1 MKSFKQFITNM
12 NENIISEEDILENQ
26 LLSITEELLSEAV
39 GNIINAK
46 DHPLYKTRSEDEI
59 KLHSPEK
66 VQKALNGDATSV
78 RIMDKNDKPKHGD
91 LVGARLNINVLKNT
105 SKKDIDGRP
114 ILSTGVPILTLHK
127 NTNTSNYKRGQGFYK
142 GEARSYQQVATL
154 HNAHFNVH
162 QKGRE
167 AIATGKM
174 NKHPMASVDGNYDAH
189 AEPNF
194 DGVEAR
200 FNPMDHHLF
209 VDNNGHAIKSAEHVT
224 LHGHRAYLRGK
235 IEYHTPE
242 TAPKR
247 AGDAPSKTQFK
258 PE

>member
-1 MKSFKQFITNM
+1 MLKFKQFIEI
-12 NENIISEEDILENQ
+12 NENTLTEEDILEIQ
-26 LLSITEELLSEAV
+26 LLNITEELLSEST
-39 GNIINAK
+39 GNVIDAE
-46 DHPLYKTRSEDEI
+46 DHPLYKKRTEDDI

-66 VQKALNGDATSV
+66 VINALKGDATSV
-78 RIMDKNDKPKHGD
+78 RIMSKKDDPKHGD

-105 SKKDIDGRP
+105 SKKDIDGKP
-114 ILSTGVPILTLHK
+114 ILSTGIPILTLHK
-127 NTNTSNYKRGQGFYK
+127 NTNTSQYKRGQGFYK
-142 GEARSYQQVATL
+142 GEARAYQQVATL
-154 HNAHFNVH
+154 NNAHFNVH

-174 NKHPMASVDGNYDAH
+174 NKHPMASVDGNYDAK
-189 AEPNF
+189 AKPNF

-209 VDNNGHAIKSAEHVT
+209 VDNNGHAIRSAEHVT

-247 AGDAPSKTQFK
+247 AGDAPSKTAFK